1 MAKYLT
7 RLRAYRLDNPGSSFS
22 YAVDQDFTLIEARYN
37 EVNRPSILS
46 EMRVMGCD
54 HITTLHIT
62 SWDRDHCVSTELVNI
77 LNDLQPT
84 IIEYPGYSP
93 DTDNGVKSLKL
104 IKGYGQNKN
113 YARIAAASPQSISAL
128 NPAEERKLTNIF
140 YGPSEIGENHNDNS
154 TIKFFRRGRFTCLS
168 VGDCENSEIAE
179 AIMRDAIIQNEMDVL
194 ILPHHGADNGF
205 TSEEFLRK
213 SKPRFTICTSNYDN
227 PYEHPAQ
234 SVRNMHNY
242 LGLKYY
248 TTKTGDVVVV
258 CGEDNRMKVFN
269 LVSGNNKVG
278 AIDEYDPK
286 LIINW

>member
-1 MAKYLT
+1 
-7 RLRAYRLDNPGSSFS
+7 
-22 YAVDQDFTLIEARYN
+22 
-37 EVNRPSILS
+37 
-46 EMRVMGCD
+46 MGCD

-62 SWDRDHCVSTELVNI
+62 SWDRDHCVSTELANI

-84 IIEYPGYSP
+84 IIEYPGYAP

-113 YARIAAASPQSISAL
+113 YARITAASPQSISTL

-179 AIMRDAIIQNEMDVL
+179 AIMSDSIIRNEMDVL

-213 SKPRFTICTSNYDN
+213 SNPRFTICTSNYDN

-234 SVRNMHNY
+234 SVRNMHNH

-258 CGEDNRMKVFN
+258 CGEDNQMKVFN

-278 AIDEYDPK
+278 AIDVYDPK